1 MNTLFPINKI
11 YPLKILCPASKSAAP
26 VLNHH
31 DMGYTY
37 KSDALQVTFLEPE
50 PMPDVN
56 DKASR
61 S

>member
-11 YPLKILCPASKSAAP
+11 SLLKISCPASKSAAT

-37 KSDALQVTFLEPE
+37 ESDAFQVAFQEPE

-56 DKASR
+56 DKTSR